1 MGLGFVAEKTT
12 PQNPHPLD
20 GCSKGEIAN
29 YPDTFAPIDI
39 LDYINAV
46 LQSPTYQEK
55 YKEFLKIDF
64 LMVPLPSMGIN
75 PLEHYSMGY
84 NPLEQSSMVYNLLEP
99 L

>member
-1 MGLGFVAEKTT
+1 V
-12 PQNPHPLD
+12 
-20 GCSKGEIAN
+20 SN
-29 YPDTFAPIDI
+29 YPDTFVRIDI

-46 LQSPTYQEK
+46 WHSTTYQEK

-84 NPLEQSSMVYNLLEP
+84 NPLEQSSMVYNPLEP